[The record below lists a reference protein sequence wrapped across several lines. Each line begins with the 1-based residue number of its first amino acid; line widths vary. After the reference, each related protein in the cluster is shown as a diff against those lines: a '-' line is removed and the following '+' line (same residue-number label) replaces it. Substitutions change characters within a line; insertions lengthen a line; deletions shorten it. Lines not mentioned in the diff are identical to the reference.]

1 MPASRSLAS
10 LHLVLLAGLL
20 LNAGRAAAAEPKVED
35 LRRGLVAS
43 YRDAAKTEVQ
53 RLEPTIA
60 LALKAGEAPH
70 PQLDGKSE
78 KVTWRGYLNV
88 VRGGTY
94 RFRARVRGE
103 LRVTI
108 DVKEALRAEETGG
121 AAAWHESGEVKL
133 EPGVHVFIV
142 EFKRLAGPA
151 RVELF
156 WEGPQ
161 FRSEPLNP
169 DFLGHTAAQ
178 ETEAFKKDVRAEDG
192 RFLTEEMSC
201 AKCHRA
207 PDGNKVAQTLASR
220 PGPDLSKVGQRVHAG
235 WIERWLEA
243 PQKLRPT
250 AVMPELFG
258 HDDTGKVE
266 RRAVGAYLASLGG
279 PVPATKETKKD
290 NGSINRGQKLYTSVG
305 CIACHGPYP
314 GKADAKK
321 ADAESGAIYGS
332 PKVHPL
338 FALGSKTTVER
349 LTEYL
354 SNPLAHDPSGRMPNM
369 VLQGGEAQDLARFLC
384 QSVDE
389 TIKADLSAPASAD
402 KVAEVFQL
410 VENRPEE
417 LAAFKKLPDAEQWK
431 DLGKRLIINRGC
443 NNCHKIEPGGKPF
456 AQVQA
461 SADLADLTK
470 KKGRDATGCLADKP
484 DDLGRAPK
492 FPLTEA
498 QRDAIRLFLRDG
510 LEGAGSPA
518 PGHAART
525 DLRRFNCLA
534 CHQRD
539 GEGGL
544 STELV
549 EELRRYEKA
558 DNAEAVSP
566 PPLTGVAHKLRTP
579 WLKQVLTGAGRARP
593 WMGLRMPQFGEA
605 NVGKLPETLAALEGT
620 ETDDTV
626 HKVALDTT
634 KIQAGRQLV
643 GKAAFGCVSCHDL
656 AGIPNFGT
664 RGPDLAGMNQRVR
677 YEWYQRWLEQPQR
690 IQPGTR
696 MPSVFPE
703 GKSLLH
709 DVLGG
714 SGDRQAD
721 AIWAYLSLGPTLPL
735 PDGMEPPKGLILA
748 VTDKPYILRTFM
760 PDGGGSRAI
769 AVGYPGGVSTSFDAH
784 TCRLSYAWSG
794 NFLDASPVWAG
805 RGGNPAKLM
814 GAKFWTAPP
823 GCPVA
828 ATTSNE
834 PPDFVGR
841 ASDPAYGGALP
852 EGKVFR
858 GTPLLRFEG
867 YGTDAQG
874 VPTFR
879 YHLVVGESESVK
891 VSERVEPLRAPAGVG
906 VARRFTLEVPAK
918 QTPWVLLGES
928 ADAPK
933 LLDDKGEKK
942 ALSVKDGVAELSAA
956 GQTLVLSQGG
966 ERVAVLAPASVPEGS
981 RWRVQQVE
989 KKWQVLLR
997 VPTADKA
1004 AARRVDVHIWVPH
1017 RDDAGLLKELLA
1029 PKQQGERP

>member
-1 MPASRSLAS
+1 
-10 LHLVLLAGLL
+10 VLAGLL
-20 LNAGRAAAAEPKVED
+20 PNVGRADDEPKVED
-35 LRRGLVAS
+35 LRRGLVAT

-53 RLEPTIA
+53 RLEPTVA
-60 LALKAGEAPH
+60 LALKPGEAPH
-70 PQLDGKSE
+70 PRLDGKSE

-94 RFRARVRGE
+94 RFRARLRGD
-103 LRVTI
+103 LRVTVG
-108 DVKEALRAEETGG
+108 VKEWLRAEEAGD
-121 AAAWHESGEVKL
+121 AAWHQSGEVKL
-133 EPGVHVFIV
+133 EPGVYVFVV
-142 EFKRLAGPA
+142 EFTRRAGA
-151 RVELF
+151 GHVELF

-161 FRSEPLNP
+161 FRAEPLNA

-192 RFLTEEMSC
+192 RFLAEEMSC
-201 AKCHRA
+201 VKCHRA
-207 PDGNKVAQTLASR
+207 PDGNKVAQALGSR
-220 PGPDLSKVGQRVHAG
+220 PGPDLSKIGQRVHAG
-235 WIERWLEA
+235 WIERWLES

-258 HDDTGKVE
+258 HDDRGKLE
-266 RRAVGAYLASLGG
+266 RHAVAAYLASLGG
-279 PVPATKETKKD
+279 PVPPTKETKKD
-290 NGSINRGQKLYTSVG
+290 TGSIARGQKLYTSVG

-321 ADAESGAIYGS
+321 VEAEKESIYGT

-338 FALGSKTTVER
+338 LALGSKTTVER
-349 LTEYL
+349 MAEYL
-354 SNPLAHDPSGRMPNM
+354 GNPLAHDPGGRMPNM
-369 VLQGGEAQDLARFLC
+369 VLQGNEAQDLARFLC

-389 TIKADLSAPASAD
+389 TIKADLTPAPGAD
-402 KVAEVFQL
+402 KIAEVFQL

-417 LAAFKKLPDAEQWK
+417 LAAFKKLPAAEQWK
-431 DLGKRLIINRGC
+431 DLGKRLVMNRGC
-443 NNCHKIEPGGKPF
+443 NNCHKIEPDGKPF
-456 AQVQA
+456 AQM
-461 SADLADLTK
+461 LAGEDLTELAK
-470 KKGRDATGCLADKP
+470 LARTRKDGAAMGCLGGNAEYSA
-484 DDLGRAPK
+484 RAPK
-492 FPLTEA
+492 FPLTAA

-510 LEGAGSPA
+510 LDGAGSPA
-518 PGHAART
+518 PGHTARA

-549 EELRRYEKA
+549 EELRKYEKA

-566 PPLTGVAHKLRTP
+566 PPLSGVAHKLRTP

-605 NVGKLPETLAALEGT
+605 NVGKLPEALAALEGT

-626 HKVALDTT
+626 HKAEVNTT

-696 MPSVFPE
+696 MPSIFTE
-703 GKSLLH
+703 GKSLLSH
-709 DVLGG
+709 VLDG
-714 SGDRQAD
+714 SADKQAD
-721 AIWAYLSLGPTLPL
+721 AIWGYLSLGPTLPL
-735 PDGMEPPKGLILA
+735 PEGMEPPKGLVLA

-769 AVGYPGGVSTSFDAH
+769 AVGYPGAVSTSFDAH
-784 TCRLSYAWSG
+784 TCRLSYAWAG

-852 EGKVFR
+852 EGKVFQ

-867 YGTDAQG
+867 YGTDARG

-879 YHLVVGESESVK
+879 YHLVVGESENVK

-928 ADAPK
+928 AEAPK
-933 LLDDKGEKK
+933 LLDAKGEKQ
-942 ALSVKDGVAELSAA
+942 ALSVKDGVAELPAS
-956 GQTLVLSQGG
+956 GRTLVLPQTG
-966 ERVAVLAPASVPEGS
+966 ERVAVLRPASVPEGS
-981 RWRVQQVE
+981 QWRVQRVE

-997 VPTADKA
+997 VPTAEKA
-1004 AARRVDVHIWVPH
+1004 ATQRLDVHIWVPH

-1029 PKQQGERP
+1029 AK